1 MKSINENTIL
11 LIKAR
16 PKKIAET
23 VLINEV
29 VLGNVK
35 LTPMVIVKVIIKKN
49 KLPKVSKSL
58 FTLVLKA
65 KKL

>member
-1 MKSINENTIL
+1 MTL
-11 LIKAR
+11 LIKAIV
-16 PKKIAET
+16 KNIAET

-29 VLGNVK
+29 VLGNLK

-58 FTLVLKA
+58 FTLVLKT

>member
-1 MKSINENTIL
+1 MTL
-11 LIKAR
+11 LIKAIV
-16 PKKIAET
+16 KNIAET

-29 VLGNVK
+29 VLGNLK
-35 LTPMVIVKVIIKKN
+35 LTPMVIVKVIIKKI

-58 FTLVLKA
+58 FVLALKA